1 MPCRVGGAIHSTDR
15 RSGLTPDREG
25 GQVLVALYADH
36 RSDLDQKTLQ
46 AATTR
51 TKVRLDADSTPA
63 PLEALPADSEHIR
76 PSSGN
81 RLSLR
86 LSSDAAAH
94 VGPAAHRGLDHA
106 ATIGAFCDSN
116 CLALASGDVV
126 MNKFTATLGAFHTG
140 HTHSALLTDIFSHV
154 ASPLL
159 GSSRPLHP

>member
-1 MPCRVGGAIHSTDR
+1 MPRPGGGATHSTDR
-15 RSGLTPDREG
+15 RSGLTPDRHG

-51 TKVRLDADSTPA
+51 TKVR
-63 PLEALPADSEHIR
+63 LEALPADSEHIR

-116 CLALASGDVV
+116 CLALVSGDVV